1 MSSHHGLMLR
11 ARVSLADLV
20 HLVRDGVQG
29 RRIVQVRLAQ
39 GDELLAG
46 FAHRARL
53 GLGLRAL
60 AQAARRFHAAGG
72 ERGGDEH
79 GGHDT
84 HVLSSVTDARLLVA
98 PRPPV
103 PSIRLGASTA
113 DDTDLRS
120 RSQALNALSHPKRV
134 GCRRSAQTR
143 VRSEASGERREN
155 ESAVADRGRD
165 PPIGSG

>member
-29 RRIVQVRLAQ
+29 RRIVQVRLAH

-53 GLGLRAL
+53 GLGLGLHAL
-60 AQAARRFHAAGG
+60 AQAARRFHAARD

-103 PSIRLGASTA
+103 PSVRLGASTCLMSPIC
-113 DDTDLRS
+113 DRG
-120 RSQALNALSHPKRV
+120 SQALNALSHPKRV
-134 GCRRSAQTR
+134 QAFRSDARAQR
-143 VRSEASGERREN
+143 GEWRAPGER
-155 ESAVADRGRD
+155 
-165 PPIGSG
+165 IGGS